1 VSETEGDQS
10 PAHERIEADRA
21 DYDPGWD
28 PDAPIV
34 CEICGAVMGYIPP
47 CKIVCGNCGYMR
59 DCSDP

>member
-1 VSETEGDQS
+1 VNEPDSDV
-10 PAHERIEADRA
+10 PADEKPIEADRV
-21 DYDPGWD
+21 DYDPEWD

-34 CEICGAVMGYIPP
+34 CEICGAVMGYIAP